1 MQHANTTTIT
11 IFTAFVVTRATSLAE
26 WINKRTACNV
36 KGNVI
41 NLSGIKGSVARQES
55 IPS

>member
-26 WINKRTACNV
+26 WINKRTTCNV

-41 NLSGIKGSVARQES
+41 NLSGNKGSVARQES